1 MASVIYAGTDLII
14 SYAYPISFAGA
25 VFYGVASIVNI
36 DPSTIVANKNISV
49 AINVIIGICGFVSI
63 FYWFNQPVPVL
74 PGLLY
79 TDGKNPRTTLPA

>member
-79 TDGKNPRTTLPA
+79 DKGQNPKTTL